1 MRTFFTRD
9 RIAGLASIAL
19 AAVVIILSFLQIPA
33 SKMAGDVGSR
43 AFPLLSAS
51 VIAVCGLLLLLRKSK
66 KEEKAF
72 LLPFQWK
79 RLIGILLLYLMYY
92 LALNFLGFLVATPVF
107 VFILC
112 TLLATAAQKNVSV
125 VKRIIFAVVAT
136 AAIYS
141 IFQLVLRVTLPQGI
155 FKGMF

>member
-1 MRTFFTRD
+1 MRAFFTRD
-9 RIAGLASIAL
+9 RIAGFVSVAL
-19 AAVVIILSFLQIPA
+19 AAVVAAMCFLQIPA

-51 VIAVCGLLLLLRKSK
+51 VIAVCGLLLLLRKNK
-66 KEEKAF
+66 KEEKVF

-79 RLIGILLLYLMYY
+79 RLTGILLLYLMYY

-112 TLLATAAQKNVSV
+112 TLLAGAAKKSVSV
-125 VKRIIFAVVAT
+125 IKRIIFAAIST

-141 IFQLVLRVTLPQGI
+141 IFQLALRVTLPQGI